1 MRKYYMEYLRVIAMF
16 AVVAIHICITA
27 LSDFDNYSQLDA
39 VLYASVRNVFHFA
52 VPIFFMISGALI
64 LPPVKELPLKKLLGR
79 YLLKYGLAIVV
90 FGWVFATIERY
101 FVSKKLS
108 IDLFTGS
115 FMDMLIGK
123 SWDHMWYMYALFG
136 TMLVVPILR
145 LITKH
150 CQKSYIYYF
159 VVVFG
164 LFLTIIPIGEHYL
177 QFKLGVA
184 LPFNSVYC
192 FYMLLGYWI
201 DHKDILISKKI
212 SAGIM
217 AVLFPVIIVLTVL
230 QQIYQFDTEV
240 LFAYFSPI
248 IDVLSVGIFSFFRNT
263 EHLLSA
269 KETPAFVKFLGKYS
283 FGVYIIHMFWI
294 NIAYKLLKIDPFQ
307 INAIAGF
314 FILWIVISLLSVLT
328 SWVMKHIPLLK
339 KIV

>member
-1 MRKYYMEYLRVIAMF
+1 M
-16 AVVAIHICITA
+16 
-27 LSDFDNYSQLDA
+27 
-39 VLYASVRNVFHFA
+39 
-52 VPIFFMISGALI
+52 
-64 LPPVKELPLKKLLGR
+64 PPVKELPLKKLLGR

-314 FILWIVISLLSVLT
+314 FILWIWQR
-328 SWVMKHIPLLK
+328 SWRKGLQAPMQMQDCRQKRFCCVQIIRIGNSSKRKSYGRREYIADDCWRPFQKSGQNILFRDRAA
-339 KIV
+339 